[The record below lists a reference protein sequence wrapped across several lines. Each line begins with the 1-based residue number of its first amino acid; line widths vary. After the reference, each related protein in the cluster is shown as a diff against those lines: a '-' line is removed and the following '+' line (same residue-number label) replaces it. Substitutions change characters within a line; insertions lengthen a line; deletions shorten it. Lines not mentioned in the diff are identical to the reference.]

1 MLLQPSFFAP
11 LIQYVALANSE
22 KIVLEKQDNFQK
34 QTYRNRCY
42 IYGANGKQLLTVPIL
57 HAKSEIRQ
65 KTKDIRIDNSFG
77 WQKNVIKSLEAGY
90 RSSPFFE
97 YYEDDVCPVI
107 EKKYEFLLDLN
118 LATMQIINESLRLDI
133 SYEFT
138 DVYQLES
145 STNPKVLSGL
155 SDSGLDDAVSVNGAK
170 EQAKTN
176 VYEQMDFR
184 YLVNAK
190 SPRQYDFKPYTQVF
204 GSKHGYLSNLSIL
217 DLLFNEGTNAIN
229 YLQEHRSLLL

>member
-97 YYEDDVCPVI
+97 YYEDEVCPVI

-118 LATMQIINESLRLDI
+118 LDTMQIVNESLGLDI
-133 SYEFT
+133 SHEFT

-145 STNPKVLSGL
+145 STNGQVGHGSE
-155 SDSGLDDAVSVNGAK
+155 DN
-170 EQAKTN
+170 
-176 VYEQMDFR
+176 EQMDFR